1 MDIIDPR
8 ANRHLEIAEG
18 THKSKET
25 NSRNVHP
32 VQLMLGVLSGSES

>member
-8 ANRHLEIAEG
+8 ANRHLEIVED

-25 NSRNVHP
+25 NSWNVHP
-32 VQLMLGVLSGSES
+32 VQLILGVLSTSEN